1 MVMYDIYSYVYYVA
15 ATVTFIVRS
24 IHPVRVVGNLA
35 VLGQWSLRN
44 SKKLRN
50 DPVGSEQWV
59 GYIKL
64 DAELQQTIEFQF
76 TTVSNKI
83 PEKHCLIACRK

>member
-1 MVMYDIYSYVYYVA
+1 MVMYDIYSYVYYVV

-35 VLGQWSLRN
+35 VLGQWSLQN

-76 TTVSNKI
+76 ITVSNKI
-83 PEKHCLIACRK
+83 REKHCLIACRK